1 MVFAPSKDVL
11 LGHFIKDRAI
21 LFPGRG
27 GGHAGQ
33 SSFSPAAKPE
43 ICLLVLNYMILCVS
57 WQLLVAGGLF
67 PVS

>member
-1 MVFAPSKDVL
+1 
-11 LGHFIKDRAI
+11 

-57 WQLLVAGGLF
+57 WQLLVAEGLF